1 MDDYKTYP
9 DLEIIE
15 LRKRVRELEQQ
26 LAQAQAVLRENG
38 LEEAKSIVSD
48 EESILIRQIA
58 KFKELS
64 DKNIP
69 FQNDDYKNLDI
80 LIKALLAIRGK
91 QIVPVTEK
99 KKKKEEKPDVAKLL
113 AIAGNKKFDD
123 RD

>member
-1 MDDYKTYP
+1 MSNPYETFP

-26 LAQAQAVLRENG
+26 LAQAQAVLREND
-38 LEEAKSIVSD
+38 LLDEKVSISEEEQI
-48 EESILIRQIA
+48 ITRQIS

-91 QIVPVTEK
+91 AVPVVKEK
-99 KKKKEEKPDVAKLL
+99 KKKKEKPDLAKLL
-113 AIAGNKKFDD
+113 KIAQEGVD
-123 RD
+123 